1 MKNINVLIVEDDPMV
16 ADIHKKFLLSMEGY
30 KVIGVAYKGSDAL
43 ELLETK
49 TVDLVILD
57 IFMPELDGL
66 ATLQKIREKRND
78 VDVILITAAQEG
90 NIIKEVLRYG
100 AFDYIVKPFK
110 FARFKAALDSYQSL
124 FQKINSNVDQFS
136 QEDIDTIFVAK
147 REKGQINHLPKGL
160 QFATLERIINDLRNN
175 QLPLSADEVASLS
188 GVSRVT
194 ARRYLE
200 YLVASGRAVIE
211 PVYREVGRPINKY
224 KLLD

>member
-1 MKNINVLIVEDDPMV
+1 
-16 ADIHKKFLLSMEGY
+16 
-30 KVIGVAYKGSDAL
+30 
-43 ELLETK
+43 
-49 TVDLVILD
+49 
-57 IFMPELDGL
+57 
-66 ATLQKIREKRND
+66 
-78 VDVILITAAQEG
+78 
-90 NIIKEVLRYG
+90 
-100 AFDYIVKPFK
+100 
-110 FARFKAALDSYQSL
+110 
-124 FQKINSNVDQFS
+124 
-136 QEDIDTIFVAK
+136 
-147 REKGQINHLPKGL
+147 LPKGL